1 MTINTFLKS
10 DVYANMIDEI
20 ENDASSLIHERLER
34 RIHKELKKL
43 GVRLE
48 EDSDEEYEVLIQAF
62 HDVRNRMI

>member
-48 EDSDEEYEVLIQAF
+48 EDSDEEYAVLIQAF
-62 HDVRNRMI
+62 NDVRDRMI